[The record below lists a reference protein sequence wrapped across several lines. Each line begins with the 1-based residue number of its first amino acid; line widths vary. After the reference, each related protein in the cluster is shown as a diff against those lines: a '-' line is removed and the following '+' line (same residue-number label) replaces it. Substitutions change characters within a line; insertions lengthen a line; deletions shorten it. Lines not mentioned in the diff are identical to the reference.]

1 MKCIPI
7 VSHLIFHWFLY
18 LNYNLH
24 KQVSLTTFFVNA
36 YGDIW
41 AYHGLSWFCE
51 TIVASLLFFGV
62 GIISV
67 FLIFLINVSW

>member
-1 MKCIPI
+1 M
-7 VSHLIFHWFLY
+7 LM
-18 LNYNLH
+18 
-24 KQVSLTTFFVNA
+24 
-36 YGDIW
+36 DDMR

-51 TIVASLLFFGV
+51 TVVASVLFFGV

>member
-1 MKCIPI
+1 M
-7 VSHLIFHWFLY
+7 LMDDM
-18 LNYNLH
+18 
-24 KQVSLTTFFVNA
+24 Q
-36 YGDIW
+36 

>member
-7 VSHLIFHWFLY
+7 VSHLIFHCFLY

-24 KQVSLTTFFVNA
+24 KQVSLTTFFANA